1 MPGMEVFGAEERKE
15 VMDVLETG
23 ALFRYGHEN
32 LRRGMWKSREFEEEV
47 CLFTGAAHAHA
58 VSSGSTAVA
67 AMMAAAGIGHGDEVI
82 VPPFTFVAP
91 VEGVFLAGALPVFA
105 EIDETL
111 CLSAR
116 GIEEALSPKT
126 KAVLLVHMCG
136 AAAELDS
143 ILSVCRKHNLTLLE
157 DCGQAMGAFYKG
169 KSVGR
174 FGVAGAFSFD
184 YFKIATCGEG
194 GVTITDDPELSRWID
209 QVSDHG
215 HTHIGNNRGM
225 EEHHIMGFNYRM
237 GELNAAIG
245 LAQMRKLPA
254 ILEQKR
260 RNKGY
265 LKSRLSE
272 IPGISF
278 RCLPDEEGDS
288 ATFLNFFLAD
298 ATAAQRTV
306 ERLASDAVGGVTYWY
321 RNMYHYIN
329 QWDHIK
335 EMQFPAAL
343 AIHHLG
349 APQDYKN
356 LVLPRSENIMSRM
369 LSIGIQ
375 YTWDT
380 DKLREYADAL
390 IASINK
396 SLS

>member
-1 MPGMEVFGAEERKE
+1 MPGMEVYGAEEQKE
-15 VMDVLETG
+15 VLDVLQTG
-23 ALFRYGHEN
+23 ALFRYGHEH
-32 LRRGMWKSREFEEEV
+32 LRRGMWKVREFEEEI
-47 CLFTGAAHAHA
+47 CRYTGAAHAHA

-67 AMMAAAGIGHGDEVI
+67 AMMAAAGIGHGDEVV

-91 VEGVFLAGALPVFA
+91 VEGVILAGALPVFA

-116 GIEEALSPKT
+116 GIAEALTPRT
-126 KAVLLVHMCG
+126 RAVLLVHMCG

-143 ILSVCRKHNLTLLE
+143 IVELCRKHNLILLE

-169 KSVGR
+169 RSVGR
-174 FGVAGAFSFD
+174 FGVAGSFSFD

-194 GVTITDDPELSRWID
+194 GVTITDNPEIYRLMD

-225 EEHHIMGFNYRM
+225 EDHHVIGFNYRM
-237 GELNAAIG
+237 GEINAGIG

-254 ILEQKR
+254 IREQNR
-260 RNKGY
+260 RSKTF
-265 LKSRLSE
+265 LKSRLAE
-272 IPGISF
+272 VGALSF

-288 ATFLNFFLAD
+288 ATFLNFFLPDKATTGRAVDQLAAD
-298 ATAAQRTV
+298 G
-306 ERLASDAVGGVTYWY
+306 VGGITYWY

-335 EMQFPAAL
+335 HMKFPARL
-343 AIHHLG
+343 AIHQLG
-349 APQDYKN
+349 APQDYAS
-356 LVLPRSENIMSRM
+356 LQLPRSEHIMSRM

-375 YTWDT
+375 CKWTEDQMEAYAGNIIQS
-380 DKLREYADAL
+380 LRKAL
-390 IASINK
+390 
-396 SLS
+396 